1 MDKAQWALNLLKD
14 DMYIE
19 MMESLKAIELNKFA
33 TSAPDE
39 IEVREQAYYRLA
51 SLDLVSSY
59 LESMAAQKLID
70 AKKLKIL

>member
-19 MMESLKAIELNKFA
+19 MMENLKAIELNKFA
-33 TSAPDE
+33 TSSPH
-39 IEVREQAYYRLA
+39 EVGIREQAYYRLA

>member
-19 MMESLKAIELNKFA
+19 MMENLKAIELNKFA

-39 IEVREQAYYRLA
+39 IKVREQAYYRLA